1 MALTL
6 PIYMD
11 YHATTPMD
19 PRVLEAMLPYFTQ
32 EFGNAAS
39 RNHPFGWKAEA
50 AVEKARQQ
58 VASLIGA
65 NPKELVWTSGAT
77 EGNNLAIKG
86 VAQYYRSKGR
96 HVLVAGEAD
105 AAQVKELEAKG
116 FLVEVLP
123 AGTPVAAIRKAFRH
137 ETQDDDTIVLVI
149 RDAARAGSKK
159 ELDELALFAR
169 ERQAQLHSDHEGA
182 AGAPDLVKLA
192 LAAVKGKGRHIV
204 TSAVEHKAT
213 LDTVKRLAHEGWD
226 VTVLDVDAEGRVSP
240 ESVKKAIRKGTA
252 RDTIL
257 VTILHANNEVGSV
270 NDAAA
275 IGAITREA
283 GVLFHSDA
291 VQSVGKVEVDV
302 EKMKIDLLTLSAHK
316 FYGPK
321 GVGALYVRRKPRV
334 RVTAQ
339 VDGGGHERGMRSG
352 PLNVPG
358 IVGLGKAAEI
368 AKAEMKQDA
377 ERVLA
382 LRERLRKKI
391 MESLD
396 YVKLNGSLEHRLPGN
411 LNIAFEYVEGEGIL
425 MAIKDVACS
434 SGSACTSATLE
445 PSYVLRAMGVEDAA
459 HSSIRFGLGKFNTE
473 EEVDYVAD
481 LVIREIK
488 RLRDMSPLYD
498 MVKDGIDL
506 KSVQWTAH

>member
-1 MALTL
+1 MALKL

-19 PRVLEAMLPYFTQ
+19 PRVLEAMMPFFTN

-39 RNHPFGWKAEA
+39 RNHQYGWTAEG
-50 AVEKARQQ
+50 AVEKARNQ
-58 VASLIGA
+58 VAALIGA
-65 NPKELVWTSGAT
+65 NAKEIVWTSGAT

-86 VAQYYRSKGR
+86 VAEYYRSKGR
-96 HVLVAGEAD
+96 HVLAVGEPNAD
-105 AAQVKELEAKG
+105 QVKQLEAKG
-116 FLVEVLP
+116 FVVEVLP
-123 AGTPVAAIRKAFRH
+123 AQSKLETIKKAFKH
-137 ETQDDDTIVLVI
+137 ETQNDDTIVLWLN
-149 RDAARAGSKK
+149 GTSLSKK
-159 ELDELALFAR
+159 ELDGLALFAR
-169 ERQAQLHSDHEGA
+169 ERQAQVDLEGK
-182 AGAPDLVKLA
+182 GSLVDLA
-192 LAAVKGKGRHIV
+192 LAANKGKGRHII
-204 TSAVEHKAT
+204 TSATEHKAT

-226 VTVLDVDAEGRVSP
+226 VTVLDVDAEGFCKP
-240 ESVKKAIRKGTA
+240 EQVKAAIQKGTA

-257 VTILHANNEVGSV
+257 VTVMHANNEVGTV
-270 NDAAA
+270 NDVAA
-275 IGAITREA
+275 IGAVCREA
-283 GVLFHSDA
+283 GVLFHTDA
-291 VQSVGKVEVDV
+291 VQSVGKIPVDV

-339 VDGGGHERGMRSG
+339 IDGGGHERGTRSG
-352 PLNVPG
+352 TLNVPG
-358 IVGLGKAAEI
+358 IVGLGKAAEL
-368 AKAEMKQDA
+368 AKAEMKQES

-382 LRERLRKKI
+382 LRERLRKKLF
-391 MESLD
+391 ENLD
-396 YVKLNGSLEHRLPGN
+396 YLKLNGSLEHRLPGN
-411 LNIAFEYVEGEGIL
+411 LNVAFEYVEGEGIL

-445 PSYVLRAMGVEDAA
+445 PSYVLRAMGAEDSA

-481 LVIREIK
+481 LVVREIK

-498 MVKDGIDL
+498 MVKEGIDL
-506 KSVQWTAH
+506 KSVSWTAH